1 MAREDLL
8 LAPESLET
16 LAAGLGDLGAALGPG
31 SEAGLAQVRGI
42 LEAAI
47 AAQRRGDR
55 AAAVAEITRAMGALA
70 ELATRLDSAEAAAM
84 AALAKQFEGALRG
97 GDDPTAA
104 QSIERMR
111 ARSGAVKRSDT
122 TDL

>member
-1 MAREDLL
+1 MR
-8 LAPESLET
+8 
-16 LAAGLGDLGAALGPG
+16 
-31 SEAGLAQVRGI
+31 
-42 LEAAI
+42 
-47 AAQRRGDR
+47 
-55 AAAVAEITRAMGALA
+55 ALA